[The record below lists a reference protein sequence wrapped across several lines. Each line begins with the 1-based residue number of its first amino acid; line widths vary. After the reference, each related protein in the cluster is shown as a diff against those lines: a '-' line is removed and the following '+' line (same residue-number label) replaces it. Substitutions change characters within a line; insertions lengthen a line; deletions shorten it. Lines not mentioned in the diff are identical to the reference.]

1 MYNRIREMSMDQ
13 QSRRNNAEIPSI
25 PHEILDQNL
34 KGKVINICKDA
45 GIEIGHMD
53 IKSHFL

>member
-1 MYNRIREMSMDQ
+1 MDQ